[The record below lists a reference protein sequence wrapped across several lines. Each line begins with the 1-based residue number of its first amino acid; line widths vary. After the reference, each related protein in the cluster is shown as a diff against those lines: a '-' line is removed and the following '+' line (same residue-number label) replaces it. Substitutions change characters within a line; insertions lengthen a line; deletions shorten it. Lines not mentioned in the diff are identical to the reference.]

1 MFPRRNP
8 NLTCSLG
15 PKYLNKSS
23 EVQIRDYK
31 THVWNTEMRKDALE
45 WVGKIVWLYLQHMF
59 PQAYMVQ
66 H

>member
-1 MFPRRNP
+1 MFPYRNT

-31 THVWNTEMRKDALE
+31 THVWNTEMRKDALA
-45 WVGKIVWLYLQHMF
+45 LQHMF